1 MADDPRL
8 GAGRGDAVRPRA
20 ALRLALV
27 GLALLASPLAAR
39 AADAPA
45 DSTVVVNGLEAL
57 RPEAARAP
65 FALAPGVRPFRERLA
80 VSPGYGMLGH
90 DRLFVLRAA
99 YHPTSWLGYEAALG
113 HDPGQAVQAVL
124 HSFSVLLRWPLAGR
138 LQPYAAA
145 GYGMVM
151 VDPGP
156 SINAKP
162 VTKNALTGG
171 AGLEWFIRDDL
182 SLRSEV
188 REAGVFGEQRGQPGV
203 VVYDYTQATIG
214 LSFYRSIRP

>member
-1 MADDPRL
+1 MTRRARTTWSH
-8 GAGRGDAVRPRA
+8 AGLAA
-20 ALRLALV
+20 ALIATLAIP
-27 GLALLASPLAAR
+27 ATAR
-39 AADAPA
+39 ADAAPA
-45 DSTVVVNGLEAL
+45 DSAGFVNGLEAL

-65 FALAPGVRPFRERLA
+65 FTVSPGVRPFRERLS
-80 VSPGYGMLGH
+80 VSPGYGVMGQ

-99 YHPTSWLGYEAALG
+99 YHPTGWLGYEATLG
-113 HDPGQAVQAVL
+113 HNPGQSVHAVL
-124 HSFSVLLRWPLAGR
+124 HSFGVLLRWPLAGR
-138 LQPYAAA
+138 FQPYGAA

-151 VDPGP
+151 VQPGP
-156 SINAKP
+156 SLNAKP

-188 REAGVFGEQRGQPGV
+188 RQAAVFGEQRGQKGV

-214 LSFYRSIRP
+214 LAFYRSIRP

>member
-1 MADDPRL
+1 
-8 GAGRGDAVRPRA
+8 VRPRA
-20 ALRLALV
+20 ALRLAFAGL
-27 GLALLASPLAAR
+27 GLLALPR
-39 AADAPA
+39 AAGAAGAPA
-45 DSTVVVNGLEAL
+45 DSAVFVNGLEAL

-80 VSPGYGMLGH
+80 VSPGYGVLGR

-99 YHPTSWLGYEAALG
+99 YHPSGWLGYEAALG
-113 HDPGQAVQAVL
+113 HDPGRAVHAVL
-124 HSFSVLLRWPLAGR
+124 HSFSVLVRWPLAGR
-138 LQPYAAA
+138 VQPYGVA

-151 VDPGP
+151 VEPGP

-182 SLRSEV
+182 SVRSEV
-188 REAGVFGEQRGQPGV
+188 RQAAVFGEQRGQPGV
-203 VVYDYTQATIG
+203 VIYDYTQATIG

>member
-1 MADDPRL
+1 
-8 GAGRGDAVRPRA
+8 V
-20 ALRLALV
+20 LA
-27 GLALLASPLAAR
+27 
-39 AADAPA
+39 
-45 DSTVVVNGLEAL
+45 
-57 RPEAARAP
+57 
-65 FALAPGVRPFRERLA
+65 
-80 VSPGYGMLGH
+80 
-90 DRLFVLRAA
+90 
-99 YHPTSWLGYEAALG
+99 
-113 HDPGQAVQAVL
+113 
-124 HSFSVLLRWPLAGR
+124 RWPLSGR

-151 VDPGP
+151 VEPGP

-188 REAGVFGEQRGQPGV
+188 RQAAVFGEQRGQTGV

-214 LSFYRSIRP
+214 VSFYRSIRP

>member
-1 MADDPRL
+1 VTRRARTTWSH
-8 GAGRGDAVRPRA
+8 AGLAA
-20 ALRLALV
+20 ALIATLAIP
-27 GLALLASPLAAR
+27 ATAR
-39 AADAPA
+39 ADAAPA
-45 DSTVVVNGLEAL
+45 DSAVFVNGLEAL

-65 FALAPGVRPFRERLA
+65 FTVSPGVRPFRERLS
-80 VSPGYGMLGH
+80 VSPGYGVMGQ

-99 YHPTSWLGYEAALG
+99 YHPTGWLGYEATLG
-113 HDPGQAVQAVL
+113 HNPGQSVHAVL
-124 HSFSVLLRWPLAGR
+124 HSFGVLLRWPLAGR
-138 LQPYAAA
+138 FQPYGAA

-151 VDPGP
+151 VQPGP
-156 SINAKP
+156 SLNAKP

-188 REAGVFGEQRGQPGV
+188 RQAAVFGEQRGQKGV

-214 LSFYRSIRP
+214 LAFYRSIRP

>member
-1 MADDPRL
+1 M
-8 GAGRGDAVRPRA
+8 AVR
-20 ALRLALV
+20 LVLAGV
-27 GLALLASPLAAR
+27 SLLARPLTASAAE
-39 AADAPA
+39 AHA
-45 DSTVVVNGLEAL
+45 DSAVYVNGLEAL

-65 FALAPGVRPFRERLA
+65 FALAPGVRPFRERLS
-80 VSPGYGMLGH
+80 VSPGYGVLGR

-99 YHPTSWLGYEAALG
+99 YHPGRWFGYEAALG
-113 HDPGQAVQAVL
+113 PDPGQAVHAVL

-138 LQPYAAA
+138 LQPYGAA

-151 VDPGP
+151 VEPGP

-171 AGLEWFIRDDL
+171 AGLEWFIRDDI
-182 SLRSEV
+182 SMRSEV
-188 REAGVFGEQRGQPGV
+188 RQALVFGEQRGQRGV

>member
-1 MADDPRL
+1 VTRRARTTWSH
-8 GAGRGDAVRPRA
+8 AGLAA
-20 ALRLALV
+20 ALIATLAIP
-27 GLALLASPLAAR
+27 ATAR
-39 AADAPA
+39 ADAAPA
-45 DSTVVVNGLEAL
+45 DSAVFVNGLEAL

-65 FALAPGVRPFRERLA
+65 FTVSPGVRPFRERLS
-80 VSPGYGMLGH
+80 VSPGYGVMGQ

-99 YHPTSWLGYEAALG
+99 YHPTSWLGYEAGLG
-113 HDPGQAVQAVL
+113 HDPGQSVHAVL

-151 VDPGP
+151 VEPGP

-182 SLRSEV
+182 SVRSEV
-188 REAGVFGEQRGQPGV
+188 RQAAVFGEQRGQQGV

>member
-1 MADDPRL
+1 MTRHVARRMALAAL
-8 GAGRGDAVRPRA
+8 GA
-20 ALRLALV
+20 LAWLV
-27 GLALLASPLAAR
+27 APQRAR
-39 AADAPA
+39 AADAAA
-45 DSTVVVNGLEAL
+45 DSVVFVNGLEAL

-65 FALAPGVRPFRERLA
+65 FAIQPGVRSFRERLS
-80 VSPGYGMLGH
+80 VSPGYGVLGR

-99 YHPTSWLGYEAALG
+99 YHPTGWLGYEASLG
-113 HDPGQAVQAVL
+113 HDPGTAVHAVL
-124 HSFSVLLRWPLAGR
+124 HSFGVLLRWPLAGR
-138 LQPYAAA
+138 FQPYGAA

-151 VDPGP
+151 VEPGP
-156 SINAKP
+156 ALNAKP

-188 REAGVFGEQRGQPGV
+188 RQAAVFGEQRGRNGV

-214 LSFYRSIRP
+214 LAFYRSIRP

>member
-1 MADDPRL
+1 MTRRARTTWSH
-8 GAGRGDAVRPRA
+8 AGLAA
-20 ALRLALV
+20 ALIATLAIP
-27 GLALLASPLAAR
+27 ATAR
-39 AADAPA
+39 ADAAPA
-45 DSTVVVNGLEAL
+45 DSAVFVNGLEAL

-65 FALAPGVRPFRERLA
+65 FTVSPGVRPFRERLS
-80 VSPGYGMLGH
+80 VSPGYGVMGQ

-99 YHPTSWLGYEAALG
+99 YHPTGWLGYEATLG
-113 HDPGQAVQAVL
+113 HNPGQSVHAVL
-124 HSFSVLLRWPLAGR
+124 HSFGVLLRWPLAGR
-138 LQPYAAA
+138 FQPYGAA

-151 VDPGP
+151 VQPGP
-156 SINAKP
+156 SLNAKP

-188 REAGVFGEQRGQPGV
+188 RQAAVFGEQRGQKGV

>member
-1 MADDPRL
+1 MM
-8 GAGRGDAVRPRA
+8 PRA
-20 ALRLALV
+20 ALRLALA
-27 GLALLASPLAAR
+27 GLALLALPRAAR
-39 AADAPA
+39 AAEAPA
-45 DSTVVVNGLEAL
+45 DTAVFVNGLEAL

-65 FALAPGVRPFRERLA
+65 FALATGVRPFRNRLS
-80 VSPGYGMLGH
+80 VSPGYGVLGR

-99 YHPTSWLGYEAALG
+99 YHPSSWLGYEAALG
-113 HDPGQAVQAVL
+113 HDPGRSVHAIL
-124 HSFSVLLRWPLAGR
+124 HSFSVLARWPLSGR

-151 VDPGP
+151 VEPGP

-188 REAGVFGEQRGQPGV
+188 RQAAVFGEQRGQTGV

-214 LSFYRSIRP
+214 VSFYRSIRP

>member
-1 MADDPRL
+1 MT
-8 GAGRGDAVRPRA
+8 PRA
-20 ALRLALV
+20 ALRLALA
-27 GLALLASPLAAR
+27 GLALLALPRATR
-39 AADAPA
+39 AAEAPA
-45 DSTVVVNGLEAL
+45 DSAVFVNGLEAL

-65 FALAPGVRPFRERLA
+65 FALATGVRPFRNRLS
-80 VSPGYGMLGH
+80 VSPGYGVLGR

-99 YHPTSWLGYEAALG
+99 YHPSSWLGYEAALG
-113 HDPGQAVQAVL
+113 HDPGHSVHAIL
-124 HSFSVLLRWPLAGR
+124 HSFSVLARWPLSGR

-151 VDPGP
+151 VEPGP

-188 REAGVFGEQRGQPGV
+188 RQAAVFGEQRGQTGV

-214 LSFYRSIRP
+214 VSFYRSIRP

>member
-1 MADDPRL
+1 MK
-8 GAGRGDAVRPRA
+8 PRA
-20 ALRLALV
+20 VAALVLAGLCALALP
-27 GLALLASPLAAR
+27 AASR
-39 AADAPA
+39 AAETPA
-45 DSTVVVNGLEAL
+45 DTATFVNGLEAL

-65 FALAPGVRPFRERLA
+65 FALSPGVRPFRDRLA
-80 VSPGYGMLGH
+80 VSPGYGVLGR

-99 YHPTSWLGYEAALG
+99 YHPSSWLGYEAALG
-113 HDPGQAVQAVL
+113 HDPGQSVHAIL
-124 HSFSVLLRWPLAGR
+124 HSFSVLVHWPLAGR
-138 LQPYAAA
+138 LQPYGAA

-151 VDPGP
+151 VEPGP

-188 REAGVFGEQRGQPGV
+188 RQAAVFGEQRGQPGV

>member
-1 MADDPRL
+1 MT
-8 GAGRGDAVRPRA
+8 PRA
-20 ALRLALV
+20 ALRLALA
-27 GLALLASPLAAR
+27 GLALLALPRAAR
-39 AADAPA
+39 AAGAPA
-45 DSTVVVNGLEAL
+45 DSVVFVNGLEAL

-65 FALAPGVRPFRERLA
+65 FALTTGVRPFRNRLS
-80 VSPGYGMLGH
+80 VSPGYGVLGR

-99 YHPTSWLGYEAALG
+99 YHPSSWLGYEAALG
-113 HDPGQAVQAVL
+113 HDPGQSVHAIL
-124 HSFSVLLRWPLAGR
+124 HSFSVLARWPLSGR

-151 VDPGP
+151 VEPGP

-188 REAGVFGEQRGQPGV
+188 RQAAVFGEQRGQTGV

-214 LSFYRSIRP
+214 VSFYRSIRP

>member
-1 MADDPRL
+1 MTRRARTTWSH
-8 GAGRGDAVRPRA
+8 AGLAA
-20 ALRLALV
+20 ALIATLAIP
-27 GLALLASPLAAR
+27 ATAR
-39 AADAPA
+39 ADAAPA
-45 DSTVVVNGLEAL
+45 DSAVFVNGLEAL

-65 FALAPGVRPFRERLA
+65 FTVSPGVRPFRERLS
-80 VSPGYGMLGH
+80 VSPGYGVMGQ

-99 YHPTSWLGYEAALG
+99 YHPTGWLGYEATLG
-113 HDPGQAVQAVL
+113 HNPGQSVHAVL
-124 HSFSVLLRWPLAGR
+124 HSFGVLLRWPLAGR
-138 LQPYAAA
+138 FQPYGAA

-151 VDPGP
+151 VQPGP
-156 SINAKP
+156 SLNAKP

-188 REAGVFGEQRGQPGV
+188 RQAAVFGEQRGQKGV

-214 LSFYRSIRP
+214 LAFYRSIRP

>member
-1 MADDPRL
+1 MT
-8 GAGRGDAVRPRA
+8 PRA
-20 ALRLALV
+20 ALLLALA
-27 GLALLASPLAAR
+27 GLALLVLPR
-39 AADAPA
+39 AASAAGAPA
-45 DSTVVVNGLEAL
+45 DSVVYVNGLEAL

-65 FALAPGVRPFRERLA
+65 FALSAGVRPFRNRLS
-80 VSPGYGMLGH
+80 VSPGYGVLGR

-99 YHPTSWLGYEAALG
+99 YHPSSWLGYEASLG
-113 HDPGQAVQAVL
+113 HDPGQAVHAIL
-124 HSFSVLLRWPLAGR
+124 HSFSMLVRWPLAGR

-151 VDPGP
+151 VEPGP

-188 REAGVFGEQRGQPGV
+188 RQAAVFGEQRGQTGV

-214 LSFYRSIRP
+214 VSFYRSIRP

>member
-1 MADDPRL
+1 MLAMLAPL
-8 GAGRGDAVRPRA
+8 SA
-20 ALRLALV
+20 AHI
-27 GLALLASPLAAR
+27 AR
-39 AADAPA
+39 AAEAPA
-45 DSTVVVNGLEAL
+45 DSAVFVNGLEAL

-80 VSPGYGMLGH
+80 VSPGYGVMGR
-90 DRLFVLRAA
+90 DRIFVLRAV
-99 YHPTSWLGYEAALG
+99 YHPTGWLGYEATLG
-113 HDPGQAVQAVL
+113 HDPGTAVYAVL
-124 HSFSVLLRWPLAGR
+124 HSFGVLLRWPRPGR
-138 LQPYAAA
+138 LQPYGAA

-151 VDPGP
+151 VEPGP
-156 SINAKP
+156 SLNAKP

-188 REAGVFGEQRGQPGV
+188 RQAAVFGEQRGRNGV

-214 LSFYRSIRP
+214 LAFYRSIRP

>member
-1 MADDPRL
+1 
-8 GAGRGDAVRPRA
+8 VF
-20 ALRLALV
+20 
-27 GLALLASPLAAR
+27 
-39 AADAPA
+39 
-45 DSTVVVNGLEAL
+45 VNGLEAL

-65 FALAPGVRPFRERLA
+65 FALATGVRPFRNRLS
-80 VSPGYGMLGH
+80 VSPGYGVLGR

-99 YHPTSWLGYEAALG
+99 YHPSSWLGYEAALG
-113 HDPGQAVQAVL
+113 HDPGRSVHAIL
-124 HSFSVLLRWPLAGR
+124 HSFSVLARWPLSGR

-151 VDPGP
+151 VEPGP

-188 REAGVFGEQRGQPGV
+188 RQAAVFGEQRGQTGV

-214 LSFYRSIRP
+214 VSFYRSIRP